1 MKDEKRKGA
10 TSLEHMWRKRE
21 ILQHDI
27 NRLIKGYDLTQTEAD
42 IYFYL
47 AAQAGSISIIVNH
60 KYFSNQS
67 LSTIKRAI
75 VRLKMLSLIETFS
88 DNNDARIIWLK
99 SVRV

>member
-10 TSLEHMWRKRE
+10 TALEHMWRKRE

-27 NRLIKGYDLTQTEAD
+27 KRLLKGYDLTQTEAD

-47 AAQAGSISIIVNH
+47 AAQAGSITTIVNH
-60 KYFSNQS
+60 KYFGSQS

-75 VRLKMLSLIETFS
+75 VQLKLLGLLETFS
-88 DNNDARIIWLK
+88 DDNDARINWLK
-99 SVRV
+99 VVKG

>member
-10 TSLEHMWRKRE
+10 TSLEQMWRKRE
-21 ILQHDI
+21 LLQHDI
-27 NRLIKGYDLTQTEAD
+27 NRLLKGFDLTQTEAD

-47 AAQAGSISIIVNH
+47 AAQAGSITTVVNH
-60 KYFSNQS
+60 KYFSHQS

-75 VRLKMLSLIETFS
+75 VHLKMLSLIETFS
-88 DNNDARIIWLK
+88 DENDARINWLK